1 MKNVLVQVS
10 GRYLCITTCE
20 QILAANDKEKKVGG
34 DEKNAHSFSSPLILT
49 IEKELLKDK
58 NSVWEDPK
66 LLANLVKDGLSQM
79 NHSEAKDVT
88 IMVESFDLTCQEYQ
102 HIRGA
107 QKVLNS
113 LAIDRIRDF
122 VGESVTDFSV
132 IYKDYSQLKTKEVSE
147 EVTAKAFA
155 MPKALVDDL
164 SSAFKDT
171 GLNLIKIV
179 PSEAAML
186 YAAQKTIYSFGKTVA
201 LISMDYCAVRV
212 VIAKNGM
219 PLYCHDFH
227 SPIDEILRVI
237 EDDKELT
244 TTEAIDYLRTV
255 GYGFQNE
262 CRNAS
267 AERRLEDIEE
277 NLIEEIVR
285 NIRLVTMSL
294 NIELDEILLSDFVA
308 YIPHIRNYFVG
319 FGLANEVSLI
329 SDSFN
334 ANTVIPEP
342 SLKARDDFYKSGS
355 FFIMN
360 ELMNSGTVFEDNM
373 IYGLKAQRAKTMQVG
388 GKVGAIGCAVVGGLL
403 VVGLGFF
410 GFFKIREAIDDSNF
424 NNTKYNTPKQLIA
437 TTDKLEEAIANQ
449 SKDAKLLPRTK
460 LYSEDV
466 INELNTQVVD
476 KVLTFNGYSLSHS
489 VNQNTKLEEYLIP
502 ISGEIDEFNTFINLQ
517 NDIKADGFFEM
528 NPAFTVGENDEK
540 KCYTFSTSLMA
551 VEKIATQEENSDVN
565 ISVSGNGSV
574 TVETEDGTVTAT
586 AKED

>member
-10 GRYLCITTCE
+10 ARYLCITACE
-20 QILAANDKEKKVGG
+20 QILSTNDKEKKTGG
-34 DEKNAHSFSSPLILT
+34 EEKVAHSFSSPLILT

-66 LLANLVKDGLSQM
+66 LLANLVKEGLAQM
-79 NHSEAKDVT
+79 NHTEAKDIT
-88 IMVESFDLTCQEYQ
+88 LMVESYDLTCQEYQ

-107 QKVLNS
+107 QKVLNG

-122 VGESVTDFSV
+122 VGEAVTDFSV
-132 IYKDYSQLKTKEVSE
+132 IYKDYSPLKTKEVSE

-164 SSAFKDT
+164 TMAFRDT

-186 YAAQKTIYSFGKTVA
+186 YAAQKTVYSFGKTVA

-212 VIAKNGM
+212 VIAKNGI

-267 AERRLEDIEE
+267 AERRLEDISE

-294 NIELDEILLSDFVA
+294 NIEIDELLLSDFIA

-319 FGLANEVSLI
+319 FGLASEVALI

-373 IYGLKAQRAKTMQVG
+373 IYGLKAQRAKTMQIG
-388 GKVGAIGCAVVGGLL
+388 GKVGTIGCAIVGGLL
-403 VVGLGFF
+403 VAGMGFF
-410 GFFKIREAIDDSNF
+410 GFFEIRAAIDDSNF
-424 NNTKYNTPKQLIA
+424 NNTKYNLPKQLIA
-437 TTDKLEEAIANQ
+437 TTAKLEEAIANQ
-449 SKDAKLLPRTK
+449 SEDAKLLPRTR

-466 INELNTQVVD
+466 INELNTQVVE
-476 KVLTFNGYSLSHS
+476 KVIKFNGYNLSH
-489 VNQNTKLEEYLIP
+489 VANEETQLEEYLIP
-502 ISGEIDEFNTFINLQ
+502 IEGEMDEFNTFINLQ
-517 NDIKADGFFEM
+517 NDIKANGFFVM
-528 NPAFTVGENDEK
+528 NPAFTVGENTETRT
-540 KCYTFSTSLMA
+540 YTFSTSLMA
-551 VEKIATQEENSDVN
+551 IEKIVTEETTEEETTASEGATEEPS
-565 ISVSGNGSV
+565 SVA
-574 TVETEDGTVTAT
+574 DT
-586 AKED
+586 AKEDN

>member
-10 GRYLCITTCE
+10 ARYLCITACE
-20 QILAANDKEKKVGG
+20 QTAASGDKEKKPGG
-34 DEKNAHSFSSPLILT
+34 DEKISYSFASPFILP

-66 LLANLVKDGLSQM
+66 LLANLIKDALAQI

-88 IMVESFDLTCQEYQ
+88 LMIESFDLTCQEYQ

-107 QKVLNS
+107 QKVLNG

-132 IYKDYSQLKTKEVSE
+132 IYKDYSALKTKEVSE

-164 SSAFKDT
+164 SMAFKEK
-171 GLNLIKIV
+171 GLNLVKIV

-212 VIAKNGM
+212 VIAKNGT
-219 PLYCHDFH
+219 PIYCHDFH

-267 AERRLEDIEE
+267 AQRRLEDIEE
-277 NLIEEIVR
+277 NLIEEILR

-294 NIELDEILLSDFVA
+294 NIELDEVLLSDFIA

-319 FGLANEVSLI
+319 FGLASEVSLI

-373 IYGLKAQRAKTMQVG
+373 IYGLKAQRAKTMHVG
-388 GKVGAIGCAVVGGLL
+388 GKVGTIGCAIVSVLL
-403 VVGLGFF
+403 VAGLGFF
-410 GFFKIREAIDDSNF
+410 GFFEIRAAIDDSNF
-424 NNTKYNTPKQLIA
+424 NNQKYDMPKQLIA
-437 TTDKLEEAIANQ
+437 TTEKLEEAIANQ

-466 INELNTQVVD
+466 INELNSQVVE
-476 KVLTFNGYSLSHS
+476 KVSKFEGYSLSHS
-489 VNQNTKLEEYLIP
+489 VKKSSKMEEYLIP
-502 ISGEIDEFNTFINLQ
+502 ISGQIDDFDTFINLQ
-517 NDIKADGFFEM
+517 NDIKANGFFVM
-528 NPAFTVGENDEK
+528 DPAFTVGENDDEK
-540 KCYTFSTSLMA
+540 TYNFSTSLT
-551 VEKIATQEENSDVN
+551 ATQKPASEKKDTSASESSKAND
-565 ISVSGNGSV
+565 
-574 TVETEDGTVTAT
+574 TT
-586 AKED
+586 KEDK